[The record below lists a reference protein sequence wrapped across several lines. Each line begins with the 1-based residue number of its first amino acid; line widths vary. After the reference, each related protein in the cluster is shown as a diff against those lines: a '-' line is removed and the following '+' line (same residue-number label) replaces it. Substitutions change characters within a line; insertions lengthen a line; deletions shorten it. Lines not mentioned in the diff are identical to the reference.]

1 MKINKNNFFWIS
13 YTDLMTSLFFI
24 MLILFVMA
32 SSGLYRQKKATETEL
47 KNIRDMQTAV
57 SQLDSRYFV
66 ADTIHKRWILR
77 RQINFASKSAVI
89 PEGDKPYLTEVG
101 HNLKFVINNIRDSTK
116 LEKYKDMDITF
127 LVLIEG
133 MASRTPFYIDDWQ
146 NNYVLSYNRALAV
159 YRFLQRDL
167 FDDPENRKLLEVQ
180 IAGSGEEG
188 IRPHSDETI
197 ESSMKNQTIMLQII
211 PKIKYRQNEGD

>member
-1 MKINKNNFFWIS
+1 
-13 YTDLMTSLFFI
+13 
-24 MLILFVMA
+24 
-32 SSGLYRQKKATETEL
+32 
-47 KNIRDMQTAV
+47 
-57 SQLDSRYFV
+57 
-66 ADTIHKRWILR
+66 
-77 RQINFASKSAVI
+77 
-89 PEGDKPYLTEVG
+89 
-101 HNLKFVINNIRDSTK
+101 
-116 LEKYKDMDITF
+116 
-127 LVLIEG
+127 

-211 PKIKYRQNEGD
+211 PKIKYRQNEGN

>member
-1 MKINKNNFFWIS
+1 
-13 YTDLMTSLFFI
+13 MTSLFFI
-24 MLILFVMA
+24 MLILFVLA

-77 RQINFASKSAVI
+77 RQINFAAKSAVI
-89 PEGDKPYLTEVG
+89 PDADKPYLTEVG
-101 HNLKFVINNIRDSTK
+101 QNLKQVINNIRDSTK

-133 MASRTPFYIDDWQ
+133 MASKTPFYIDDWQ

-159 YRFLQRDL
+159 YRFLKGDL
-167 FDDPENRKLLEVQ
+167 FDNPENRKMLEVQ

-188 IRPHSDETI
+188 IRPNPDT
-197 ESSMKNQTIMLQII
+197 SSSTMKNQTIILQII
-211 PKIKYRQNEGD
+211 PKIKYRQDAQE

>member
-13 YTDLMTSLFFI
+13 YSDLMTSLFFI
-24 MLILFVMA
+24 MLILFVLA
-32 SSGLYRQKKATETEL
+32 SSGLYHQKKATETEL

-57 SQLDSRYFV
+57 SQLDARYFIP
-66 ADTIHKRWILR
+66 DTIHKRWILK
-77 RQINFASKSAVI
+77 RQISFASKSAVI
-89 PEGDKPYLTEVG
+89 PDADKPYLREVG
-101 HNLKFVINNIRDSTK
+101 QNLKNVINNIRDSTK

-133 MASRTPFYIDDWQ
+133 MASKTPYYINEWE

-159 YRFLQRDL
+159 YRFLKPDL
-167 FDDPENRKLLEVQ
+167 FDNPENKSMLEVQ

-188 IRPHSDETI
+188 VRPNPDTSVA
-197 ESSMKNQTIMLQII
+197 SSMKNQTIILQII
-211 PKIKYRQNEGD
+211 PKIKYRQNEDK